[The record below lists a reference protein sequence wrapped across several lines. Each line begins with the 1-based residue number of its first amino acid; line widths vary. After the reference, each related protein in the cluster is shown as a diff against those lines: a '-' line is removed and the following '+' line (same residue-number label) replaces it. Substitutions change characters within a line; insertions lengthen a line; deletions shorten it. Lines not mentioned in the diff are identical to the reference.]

1 MKHARIAPLF
11 LALAL
16 SAPAAFETPDLKPH
30 TLEAFLRYARITE
43 AEFLRQVQSD
53 EFLRIDTPGGIE
65 KLDEAWEAINA
76 GDVYIE
82 KLKMLDGGEE
92 VEVKNGIVHHW
103 YGGVFVEGATLDQVL
118 EMVQDYD
125 THSTVFAP
133 DVEDS
138 AINDVNPAGDEF
150 DIRYRFRKKKVI
162 TVVLETEH
170 HVEYTEVSANRAY
183 SMSRTTKVQ
192 EVEHPGERNEQL
204 KLPDTGRGFVWRINS
219 YWRFDQRDEGTF
231 IECES
236 ITLTRNI
243 PLLLKPIVSPFVS
256 GVPKET
262 LTHTLQSARD
272 ELVRRAS
279 LPGGEA
285 QHRP

>member
-1 MKHARIAPLF
+1 MNHARIAPLF

-16 SAPAAFETPDLKPH
+16 SAPAAFEPPDLKPH
-30 TLEAFLRYARITE
+30 TLEAFLRYARLTE
-43 AEFLRQVQSD
+43 GEFLEQVQSD

-65 KLDEAWEAINA
+65 KLDEAWETINA

-82 KLKMLDGGEE
+82 KLKILDDGEE

-118 EMVQDYD
+118 EMVRDYD

-133 DVEDS
+133 DVEES
-138 AINDVNPAGDEF
+138 ATLDVNPAGDEF

-170 HVEYTEVSANRAY
+170 HVEYTEVSPTRAY

-192 EVEHPGERNEQL
+192 EVEDAGDGDP
-204 KLPDTGRGFVWRINS
+204 KPPDTGRGFVWRINS

-272 ELVRRAS
+272 ELIRRAS
-279 LPGGEA
+279 PPGGEG
-285 QHRP
+285 QDRP